1 MPPEVLEV
9 LEANER
15 FYRALNGLDLAGM
28 ERLWAHGSFVRCV
41 HPGWELIVGWD
52 AVRASWE
59 GIFRGSGSGPAHSVE
74 VADVSVHVVSDL
86 GWVSCIERITLP
98 RRSSGASSSSSLAV
112 ATNLFQRS
120 SEPSEPSGPSVKA
133 THWEMILHHA
143 SLLPLIVAETMDSP
157 EVIH

>member
-1 MPPEVLEV
+1 MTAEVREV

-15 FYRALNGLDLAGM
+15 FYRALNALDLGSM
-28 ERLWAHGSFVRCV
+28 ERLWSHGSFVRCV

-59 GIFRGSGSGPAHSVE
+59 GIFRASSGGPAHSVE
-74 VADVSVHVVSDL
+74 TADVAVRVVSDL

-98 RRSSGASSSSSLAV
+98 VRSAGVSSSTSLAV

-120 SEPSEPSGPSVKA
+120 PEEG
-133 THWEMILHHA
+133 TRWEMILHHA
-143 SLLPLIVAETMDSP
+143 SLLPLVVAETMDSP

>member
-1 MPPEVLEV
+1 MATEVLEV

-15 FYRALNGLDLAGM
+15 FYRALNALDLAGM
-28 ERLWAHGSFVRCV
+28 ERIWSHGSFVRCV

-59 GIFRGSGSGPAHSVE
+59 GIFRGSGSGPSHSVE

-112 ATNLFQRS
+112 ATNLFQRA
-120 SEPSEPSGPSVKA
+120 ELTGNTVR
-133 THWEMILHHA
+133 WEMILHHA